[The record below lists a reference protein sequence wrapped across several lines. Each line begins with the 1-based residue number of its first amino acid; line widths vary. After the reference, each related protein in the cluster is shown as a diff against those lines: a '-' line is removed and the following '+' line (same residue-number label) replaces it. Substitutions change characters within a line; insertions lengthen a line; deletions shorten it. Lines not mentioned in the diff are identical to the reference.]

1 MAPEQLAHG
10 KWFGIESLMTNLF
23 PCRIDRG
30 KVLGAGWMSMF
41 VISTFLVLESRHI
54 VYRFISMCPTSSTLQ
69 DYSEA
74 VSHA

>member
-41 VISTFLVLESRHI
+41 VISTFLALESI
-54 VYRFISMCPTSSTLQ
+54 VLFDT
-69 DYSEA
+69 
-74 VSHA
+74 